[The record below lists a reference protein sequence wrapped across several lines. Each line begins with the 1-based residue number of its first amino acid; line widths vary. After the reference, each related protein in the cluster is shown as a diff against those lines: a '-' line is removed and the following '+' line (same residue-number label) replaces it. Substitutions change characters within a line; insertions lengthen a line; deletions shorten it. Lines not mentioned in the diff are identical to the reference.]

1 MNTYRIITLVTMLIM
16 SSFGLQSAVINST
29 EEGGSWKEETTWV
42 GGEMPTTE
50 DDVII
55 NGTVITNGGSY
66 STSNFYANNLTI
78 TEGGRILREG
88 EGSGGYT
95 ILHVAGN
102 LVNNGELIDLAD
114 WLDLKVSGNLIN
126 NGVLKPRTITMLGS
140 NVVLNTIQPI
150 ESGTFRINVT
160 DGSVKAVT
168 DLKFKNCYVTS
179 ENDNYI
185 ELGEYDLFLDADTIT
200 YDGYYGKVN
209 SKSHFRVPIVIS
221 GKSTINIDK
230 SIYGGDITG
239 NAVIKS
245 PDYAF
250 IRTINV
256 EGDFTIAEKTKVSVF
271 DDLQYLVVKGD
282 FHNKGIMNYD
292 TIRTVGVA
300 FPPQRLRVMLYG
312 DYYNSSI
319 TGTTEFYLV
328 TDGKTRN
335 IYGNI
340 DNFLKIMESE
350 SDETPG
356 GKVLIDSKVEIGG
369 KLEIYADL
377 EIDTTGHLELTKT
390 GWGAIYHKD
399 GYNLTNNGTFD
410 RIHNVS
416 NKWDYRKFSDQAGT
430 YIDYELRDWEGEL
443 NSVYVTTY
451 NNQTHPALAGTS
463 NRWWRL
469 ESSDDYTD
477 LKYTMKLYYDENQ
490 LNGQSEDEINV
501 FRSTDKG
508 QSWEVVSI
516 GEYAVHNKEEN
527 YFSIGSWSGKESL
540 LTEYGDFVIG
550 TGDATVPVE
559 SPLVMNL
566 TGREDVRLG
575 APNSFTVTIDN
586 ITNKRTED
594 YILPID
600 VGDEIEF
607 MYFEFTENNGVER
620 VPFDSMGLKKDDT
633 ALLFLP
639 ALEPN
644 ETISFDFVV
653 KGVESKPSGKV
664 LDSKAIIVGA
674 VGDKAQDG
682 IVNALIGYVKSK
694 FTLSD
699 KERAEYARGLNLT
712 VQQTRHE
719 KKTYGRG
726 VTALRTVL
734 KKGVEKASDSN
745 PATSLVY
752 KVGSAIETVSEVA
765 PTLRQRLFHWF
776 YKETGLY
783 GVEESKVAGGTS
795 QDVRMVSSWDPNE
808 KTGPSG
814 YGEDN
819 YLKDAG
825 TFTYNISFENKK
837 EATAPAYK
845 IEILDTLSNLFDPET
860 VEFRS
865 TSHSESN
872 DWTVERDGNILRWY
886 VEGIELPPNAT
897 PPEGEGYVSFSVK
910 LNAGVE
916 SGEIIENRATIVFDE
931 NAPITTNTWVNI
943 LDGISPNT
951 TEITA
956 AYNKQNEVI
965 NLELAVE
972 DNEGGSGVGEIAYF
986 VSVDGKP
993 FRTLGYGFEK
1003 AISFNT
1009 SSDSGAVYRFYAV
1022 TSDNVGNQESATP
1035 KVVEVDITGPS
1046 NVEVNRL
1053 QIPIGVYPNPVQN
1066 FLNVDLYDAKGVYNY
1081 ELYELSGRPVMSGI
1095 IQGQSAIGISDL
1107 TSGVYLLKI
1116 TKGDRTKVFKLVKE
1130 D

>member
-1 MNTYRIITLVTMLIM
+1 
-16 SSFGLQSAVINST
+16 LQSAVINST
-29 EEGGSWKEETTWV
+29 EEGGSWKDEATWV
-42 GGEMPTTE
+42 GGTIPTAE

-78 TEGGRILREG
+78 VEGGKILREG

-114 WLDLKVSGNLIN
+114 WLDIKIGGNLTN
-126 NGVLKPRTITMLGS
+126 NSVLKPRTITMLGS
-140 NVVLNTIQPI
+140 NVVLSTIQPI
-150 ESGTFRINVT
+150 ESSNFRINVI
-160 DGSVKAVT
+160 DGSVKTVT

-185 ELGEYDLFLDADTIT
+185 DLGEYDLFLDADTIT

-209 SKSHFRVPIVIS
+209 SKSDFRVPVVIS
-221 GKSTINIDK
+221 GKSEINIDK
-230 SIYGGDITG
+230 SIFGGDITG
-239 NAVIKS
+239 DAIIKS
-245 PDYAF
+245 DDYVF
-250 IRTINV
+250 VR
-256 EGDFTIAEKTKVSVF
+256 DFTVDGDLFIAENTKFSSYRS
-271 DDLQYLVVKGD
+271 LEKIVVNGN
-282 FHNKGIMNYD
+282 FYNNGVMNYD
-292 TIRTVGVA
+292 SIKTVGVEFSA
-300 FPPQRLRVMLYG
+300 RSMKIYVHG
-312 DYYNSSI
+312 DYTNSSI
-319 TGTTEFYLV
+319 TGKTDFYIVTEGGTSRL
-328 TDGKTRN
+328 
-335 IYGNI
+335 YGNV
-340 DNFLKIMESE
+340 DGYMKLMDTEDGEDK
-350 SDETPG
+350 G
-356 GKVLIDSKVEIGG
+356 GEVLIESNVEIGER
-369 KLEIYADL
+369 LDVYTDML
-377 EIDTTGHLELTKT
+377 IDTNGYLNLTYAGGTQFYKH
-390 GWGAIYHKD
+390 ASAEV
-399 GYNLTNNGTFD
+399 TNNGTFD
-410 RIHNVS
+410 RVHRVAN
-416 NKWDYRKFSDQAGT
+416 NWNYRNFEDQPGT
-430 YIDYELRDWEGEL
+430 FIDYELRDWEGEL
-443 NSVYVTTY
+443 NNVYVTTY

-463 NRWWRL
+463 SRWWRV
-469 ESSDDYTD
+469 ESDDNFTD
-477 LKYTMKLYYDENQ
+477 LQYILKVYYDESQ

-508 QSWEVVSI
+508 KTWEVVSI
-516 GEYAVHNKEEN
+516 GEYVEHNKEEN
-527 YFSIGSWSGKESL
+527 YFSIGSWSDKESL
-540 LTEYGDFVIG
+540 LTEFGDFVIG

-575 APNSFTVTIDN
+575 APNPFTVTIDN

-607 MYFEFTENNGVER
+607 MYFEFTHNNGVER
-620 VPFDSMGLKKDDT
+620 VPFDSMGLKNDDT
-633 ALLFLP
+633 ALLFVP

-664 LDSKAIIVGA
+664 LDSKSILVGA

-682 IVNALIGYVKSK
+682 IVSALVGYVNSV
-694 FTLSD
+694 FSLSD

-734 KKGVEKASDSN
+734 KKGVEKASESN

-765 PTLRQRLFHWF
+765 PTLRQRLFYWF

-814 YGEDN
+814 YGDDN

-872 DWTVERDGNILRWY
+872 DWTVERNGNILRWY
-886 VEGIELPPNAT
+886 VEGIELPPNAN

-910 LNAGVE
+910 LNDGVE

-931 NAPITTNTWVNI
+931 NAPITTNTWVNV
-943 LDGISPNT
+943 LDGISPST
-951 TEITA
+951 TEVTA
-956 AYNKQNEVI
+956 AYDKQNEVI
-965 NLELAVE
+965 NLELEVE

-993 FRTLGYGFEK
+993 FRILGYGFET

-1022 TSDNVGNQESATP
+1022 TSDNVGNQDSAVP
-1035 KVVEVDITGPS
+1035 EVVELDITGPS
-1046 NVEVNRL
+1046 NVEENRL
-1053 QIPIGVYPNPVQN
+1053 QIPISVYPNPVQN
-1066 FLNVDLYDAKGVYNY
+1066 FLNVDLYDAEGIYNY
-1081 ELYELSGRPVMSGI
+1081 ELYELSGRPVMNGL

>member
-1 MNTYRIITLVTMLIM
+1 MNKKIIIAFITSLIM
-16 SSFGLQSAVINST
+16 SSYSLHSAVINST
-29 EEGGSWKEETTWV
+29 ENGGNWADESTWV
-42 GGEMPTTE
+42 GGKVPSAE
-50 DDVII
+50 DDVVI
-55 NGTVITNGGSY
+55 NGLVITNGGSY
-66 STSNFYANNLTI
+66 STKTYRANKLTI
-78 TEGGRILREG
+78 AEGGKILREG

-95 ILHVAGN
+95 ILEVNGN
-102 LVNNGELIDLAD
+102 LINNGELIDLAN
-114 WLDLKVSGNLIN
+114 WLDLRVSGNLTN
-126 NGVLKPRTITMLGS
+126 NGVFKPRTVNMIGT
-140 NVVLNTIQPI
+140 NVTLNTQKPI
-150 ESGTFRINVT
+150 ECEALNINVEDDYVT
-160 DGSVKAVT
+160 PET
-168 DLKFKNCYVTS
+168 DLKIRNCYVKS
-179 ENDNYI
+179 SKDQYI
-185 ELGEYDLFLDADTIT
+185 KMGSHKLYLESDTIK
-200 YDGYYGKVN
+200 YDGYYGKFTSN
-209 SKSHFRVPIVIS
+209 SRM
-221 GKSTINIDK
+221 TIDLTFDDK
-230 SIYGGDITG
+230 GVMNLENSIYRGTVSGDVTITS
-239 NAVIKS
+239 NE
-245 PDYAF
+245 YAF
-250 IRTINV
+250 LESSDFEDDLNIAEGTRLSAQENLITV
-256 EGDFTIAEKTKVSVF
+256 RVMGDFYNNGV
-271 DDLQYLVVKGD
+271 
-282 FHNKGIMNYD
+282 MNYD
-292 TIRTVGVA
+292 SVRTDGTVA
-300 FPPQRLRVMLYG
+300 PARSTKLYVYG
-312 DYYNSSI
+312 DYNNSSI
-319 TGTTEFYLV
+319 TGRTDFYIV
-328 TDGKTRN
+328 TDGGTNN

-340 DNFLKIMESE
+340 DGYVKIMDTEDSE
-350 SDETPG
+350 HKDG
-356 GKVLIDSKVEIGG
+356 QILIDSKVEIGG
-369 KLEIYADL
+369 RLDVYTDML
-377 EIDTTGHLELTKT
+377 IDTSGHLKLT
-390 GWGAIYHKD
+390 YD
-399 GYNLTNNGTFD
+399 GGSQFYKNSSSEVENNGTFD
-410 RIHNVS
+410 RVHRVN
-416 NKWDYRKFSDQAGT
+416 NNWNYRHFDDEPGT

-463 NRWWRL
+463 NRWWRV
-469 ESSDDYTD
+469 ESDDNFTD
-477 LKYTMKLYYDENQ
+477 LQYTLKLYYDESQ

-501 FRSTDKG
+501 FRSNDKG
-508 QSWEVVSI
+508 KTWEVVSI
-516 GEYAVHNKEEN
+516 REYVEHNKEEN
-527 YFSIGSWSGKESL
+527 YFSIGTWSNKESL
-540 LTEYGDFVIG
+540 LTEFGDFVIG

-575 APNSFTVTIDN
+575 APNPFTVTIDN

-607 MYFEFTENNGVER
+607 MYFEFTHNNGVER
-620 VPFDSMGLKKDDT
+620 VPFDSMGLKSDNT
-633 ALLFLP
+633 ALLFIP

-653 KGVESKPSGKV
+653 KGIESKESGKV
-664 LDSKAIIVGA
+664 LDSKSILVGA

-682 IVNALIGYVKSK
+682 IVGALVGYVNSV
-694 FTLSD
+694 FSLSD
-699 KERAEYARGLNLT
+699 KERSEYARGLNLT

-734 KKGVEKASDSN
+734 KKGVEKASESN

-765 PTLRQRLFHWF
+765 PTLRQRLFYWF

-795 QDVRMVSSWDPNE
+795 QDVRMVKSWDPNE

-872 DWTVERDGNILRWY
+872 DWTVEREGNILRWY
-886 VEGIELPPNAT
+886 VEGIELPPNAN

-910 LNAGVE
+910 LNDGVE

-931 NAPITTNTWVNI
+931 NAPITTNTWVNV

-956 AYNKQNEVI
+956 AYDKQNEVI
-965 NLELAVE
+965 NLELDVE
-972 DNEGGSGVGEIAYF
+972 DNEGGSGIGEIAYF

-993 FRTLGYGFEK
+993 FRILGYGFEK

-1009 SSDSGAVYRFYAV
+1009 SSDSGSVYRFYAV
-1022 TSDNVGNQESATP
+1022 TSDNVGNQESAVP
-1035 KVVEVDITGPS
+1035 EVVELDITGPS
-1046 NVEVNRL
+1046 KVEENRL
-1053 QIPIGVYPNPVQN
+1053 QIPISVYPNPVQN
-1066 FLNVDLYDAKGVYNY
+1066 YVNIDLLNAEGIYSY
-1081 ELYELSGRPVMSGI
+1081 ELYELSGRPIKNGEI
-1095 IQGQSAIGISDL
+1095 IGQSSIGISDL

-1116 TKGDRTKVFKLVKE
+1116 TKDNKFKVFKLVKE